1 MGAPDTIQ
9 PRASRGETQS
19 RCSRVAWTASRVV
32 TALALCVAFSLATAC
47 TASDVREDA
56 SSGDAL
62 APVHI
67 DGSNGVMPLMRA
79 IAEAYVE
86 DNPDATVTFGN
97 GLGSRTRIDSLRAGR
112 MDIAIASHGLDTAA
126 LRAEGLMVHRIAVT
140 PVVIGVHAA
149 SVSLSGLASAQL
161 CDVLAGRATSW
172 RQLGDGRD
180 LPVAVVVRPESE
192 VDMEVLRAQ
201 VPCAADLVISP
212 TAQVVEETAD
222 MQRALLNTE
231 GALGIT
237 TATVAQQSDG
247 AIRALTL
254 DGVAPNDAAVRSG
267 EYGLVRSAYLVTRAD
282 PGSAVEALLRF
293 IASERGRN
301 VMAENGAIAR

>member
-1 MGAPDTIQ
+1 
-9 PRASRGETQS
+9 
-19 RCSRVAWTASRVV
+19 
-32 TALALCVAFSLATAC
+32 
-47 TASDVREDA
+47 
-56 SSGDAL
+56 
-62 APVHI
+62 VHI

-79 IAEAYVE
+79 IADAYLA
-86 DNPDATVTFGN
+86 DSPDATVTFGN

-180 LPVAVVVRPESE
+180 LRVAVVVRPESE
-192 VDMEVLRAQ
+192 VDMEVLRAE
-201 VPCAADLVISP
+201 VPCAATLVISP
-212 TAQVVEETAD
+212 SALVVEETAD
-222 MQRALLNTE
+222 MEHALMNTD

-237 TATVAQQSDG
+237 TSTVALQSEG

-267 EYGLVRSAYLVTRAD
+267 EYELVRSVYLVTRAN
-282 PGSAVEALLRF
+282 PGNAVDALLRF
-293 IASERGRN
+293 IASERGRH